1 MMLLDRYILSA
12 FARSFFFAMMAAA
25 IIFVTIDLV
34 EHLDKFVD
42 AGVKFSLVAR
52 YYILYVPFIV
62 YLTIPIGVLL
72 ATLFTIGGFVYR
84 NELTAMQASGVSLWR
99 ILTILL
105 LATAPLAGSVWYFG
119 ETAVPKYNF
128 ERKELY
134 RVNVRKGK
142 GSASSRQGRIY
153 LQTAPTE
160 FLKMESYDPALTT
173 GYRVQLQ
180 KVVDGHVQSR
190 VVADSL
196 RYLDNSWVFISP
208 KVTEFRERDIVM
220 NERDSLRR
228 SDFMFTPDDLVRL
241 NIEPEEMSYKDI
253 QSLVGRLQ
261 AAGIRAQRWSVD
273 LAFKFSQPFAT
284 FIIVL
289 FGVPFAAFRRRGG
302 LILGFG
308 LSLLVCFVYFGIQQV
323 GKILGYGG
331 TLSPFWAAWIG
342 NVIFGFF
349 GLLLVWRA
357 PK

>member
-1 MMLLDRYILSA
+1 MTLLDRYILSA
-12 FARSFFFAMMAAA
+12 FARSFFFAMLAAA

-42 AGVKFSLVAR
+42 AGVGFDLVGR
-52 YYILYVPFIV
+52 YYLLYLPFIV
-62 YLTIPIGVLL
+62 YLTIPVGVLL

-99 ILTILL
+99 ILFLL
-105 LATAPLAGSVWYFG
+105 LVATAPLAGTVWYLG
-119 ETAVPKYNF
+119 ETVVPKLNF
-128 ERKELY
+128 ERKEMY
-134 RVNVRKGK
+134 RVEVRKGK
-142 GSASSRQGRIY
+142 GSVSSRQGRIY
-153 LQTAPTE
+153 LQTSPTE
-160 FLKMESYDPALTT
+160 FLKMESYDPKITT

-180 KVVDGHVQSR
+180 AVEDGKVRFR
-190 VVADSL
+190 VEADSL
-196 RYLDNSWVFISP
+196 RYVDSSWIFTNA
-208 KVTEFRERDIVM
+208 KVTEFSDRNVSLV
-220 NERDSLRR
+220 ERDSIVRT
-228 SDFMFTPDDLVRL
+228 DFKFTPDDLIRL

-261 AAGIRAQRWSVD
+261 VAGIRAARWSVD

-302 LILGFG
+302 LVLGFG
-308 LSLLVCFVYFGIQQV
+308 LSLLVCFVYFGFQQV

-331 TLSPFWAAWIG
+331 ALSPLWAAWIG
-342 NVIFGFF
+342 NLVFGVI
-349 GLLLVWRA
+349 GLFLVWRA

>member
-1 MMLLDRYILSA
+1 VTLLDRYIFSA
-12 FARSFFFAMMAAA
+12 FARSFFFAMLAASV
-25 IIFVTIDLV
+25 IFVTIDLV

-42 AGVKFSLVAR
+42 SGVGFELIAR
-52 YYILYVPFIV
+52 YYALYIPFII
-62 YLTIPIGVLL
+62 YLTIPVGVLL

-99 ILTILL
+99 ILLL
-105 LATAPLAGSVWYFG
+105 LLITAAPLAGSVWYLG
-119 ETAVPKYNF
+119 ENVVPGYNF

-134 RVNVRKGK
+134 RVEVRRGK
-142 GSASSRQGRIY
+142 GSVSSRQGRIY
-153 LQTAPTE
+153 LQTSPTE
-160 FLKMESYDPALTT
+160 FLKMESYVPATTT

-180 KVVDGHVQSR
+180 SVVDGHVQSR
-190 VVADSL
+190 IEADSL
-196 RYLDNSWVFISP
+196 RFTDGHWLFAPVT
-208 KVTEFRERDIVM
+208 VTEFGDRNVRMSKQDTLI
-220 NERDSLRR
+220 RT
-228 SDFMFTPDDLVRL
+228 DFQFTPDDLIRL

-261 AAGIRAQRWSVD
+261 AAGIRATRWSVD

-289 FGVPFAAFRRRGG
+289 FGVPFASFKRRGG

-308 LSLLVCFVYFGIQQV
+308 LSLLVCFVYFGFQQV

-331 TLSPFWAAWIG
+331 TLSPLWAAWIG
-342 NVIFGFF
+342 NTVFGVF